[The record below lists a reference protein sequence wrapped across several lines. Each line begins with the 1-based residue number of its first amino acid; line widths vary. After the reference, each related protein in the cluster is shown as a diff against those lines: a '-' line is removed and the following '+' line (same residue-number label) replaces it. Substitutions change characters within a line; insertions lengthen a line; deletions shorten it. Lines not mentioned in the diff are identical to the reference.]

1 MSPALRLARPTAFA
15 VALALLCG
23 CTPYV
28 YKQEID
34 GFATGVKE
42 LAAAYHE
49 SRGYLAA
56 RDQEKVD
63 AKWVEGHARLTIT
76 ACEFRDG
83 HRSGALECALHEI
96 AQPVPV
102 SLQDSAIFK
111 EVAPN
116 VEALSRYS
124 AALAAVANA
133 ADREALTAAQAKLK
147 TAVNGFASEAAGKTV
162 PAVGPAVDLFS
173 SLTAALLDQQR
184 YDILR
189 AGVLAAKE
197 PVADLGRTLSVALGG
212 VWMERASA
220 LRRAASE
227 EAESLGSGKEYP
239 ARLKKLREKVTAL
252 ETLRGRNPGMAATGM
267 VVAHDALAEALLDDR
282 RQVEAVAIA
291 VANFLAQ
298 ASAAKEA
305 FGR

>member
-1 MSPALRLARPTAFA
+1 MRLARATMLA
-15 VALALLCG
+15 ALAFVAG
-23 CTPYV
+23 CSPYV

-34 GFATGVKE
+34 GFALGVKD

-83 HRSGALECALHEI
+83 SKPGPVECVLHEI

-102 SLQDSAIFK
+102 PLADTAIFR

-116 VEALSRYS
+116 VEALSRYA
-124 AALAAVANA
+124 AALAAVVNA
-133 ADREALTAAQAKLK
+133 ADREALTAAQAKLR

-162 PAVGPAVDLFS
+162 PAVGPAVDIFS
-173 SLTAALLDQQR
+173 SLTTTLLDQQR

-189 AGVLAAKE
+189 SGVLAAKE

-220 LRRAASE
+220 LRRVASE
-227 EAESLGSGKEYP
+227 EAESLGTGKEYA
-239 ARLKKLREKVTAL
+239 ARLKKLREKVATL
-252 ETLRGRNPGMAATGM
+252 ESLRGKNPGMAATAM
-267 VVAHDALAEALLDDR
+267 VAAHDTLAIALQDDS
-282 RQVEAVAIA
+282 RQVEAVATA
-291 VANFLAQ
+291 VVNFLAH
-298 ASAAKEA
+298 ASAAREA
-305 FGR
+305 FEK